1 MIATRT
7 TKRAPGRRQRSRRR
21 GQALIE
27 FALLFPA
34 IMLLL
39 AGVADVGL
47 LLDAHIS
54 GIFAARQGA
63 RTGSVIGNVADPK
76 ADCAI
81 VGAVHSVLVNQP
93 SLTVN
98 EITIYKA
105 AANGQST
112 GTAQYYIGTADC
124 QNGNIVDSTNC
135 DLTVVPPNCPT
146 ISALPG
152 STWPSPSRIVTP
164 YCEDS
169 LGVKIDYSFTFQF
182 GLLGSGPFPVSDYA
196 VFPMNPAPT
205 APGPACP

>member
-7 TKRAPGRRQRSRRR
+7 TKRAPRRCKRSRRR

-34 IMLLL
+34 VMLLL

-47 LLDAHIS
+47 LLDAHIA

-63 RTGSVIGNVADPK
+63 RTGSVIGTVSQ

-81 VGAVHSVLVNQP
+81 VGAVHSVLANQP

-105 AANGQST
+105 NASGQST
-112 GTAQYYIGTADC
+112 GTATYYIGTADC
-124 QNGNIVDSTNC
+124 QNGQIVDSSNC
-135 DLTVVPPNCPT
+135 DQTKVPPVCSPT
-146 ISALPG
+146 SPLPG
-152 STWPSPSRIVTP
+152 STPWSPNLRCVTP
-164 YCEDS
+164 YSEDS
-169 LGVKIDYSFTFQF
+169 IGVKIDYSFTFQF

-196 VFPMNPAPT
+196 VFPMNPSPT
-205 APGPACP
+205 APSPSC